1 MPETTMK
8 VTKDSLTISELEDWD
23 FRKGQTVQLK
33 DADPNDIQLFIDK
46 MPASVKGKSANIIFL
61 NFGLSFGFGIKRHMV
76 KPLCMCLETGRSR
89 LIW

>member
-1 MPETTMK
+1 MK
-8 VTKDSLTISELEDWD
+8 VTKDSLTISELEDLYD
-23 FRKGQTVQLK
+23 VKGQTVQLK

-76 KPLCMCLETGRSR
+76 KPLCICLETGRSR
-89 LIW
+89 LIWWG